1 MRLPREHLQ
10 LGAHFIVTAVFL
22 SCWLGAL
29 GRPATIVVTAV
40 TGAVFHTIAD
50 TAVDPHRGGSR
61 LKGTVISNLAFT
73 ILTTGVIALMLP
85 PI

>member
-10 LGAHFIVTAVFL
+10 LGAHFIVTAVFM
-22 SCWLGAL
+22 SCWLGGL
-29 GRPATIVVTAV
+29 ERPAIIAITAV

-50 TAVDPHRGGSR
+50 TAVDPGRGGDR
-61 LKGTVISNLAFT
+61 LTGTVISNLAFT
-73 ILTTGVIALMLP
+73 ILTTGVLTLMLP